1 MYRIAP
7 QSLGNGS
14 CCHRPKLQPCPLTTS
29 MCFCSSF
36 SAVSSSSIS
45 NGTWSVSSRFRNSTT
60 TSAGSEWT
68 ISYCLI
74 RRTVTTQYKGYPDFI
89 LRKYTGIGATYVLT
103 GVGEAQSDQ
112 NDVTLQ
118 GGIYTVGQF
127 RKRECGRKVCCIALL
142 KNKSMN
148 ILVAELK
155 DPTPTGSSL
164 LLNVLGEVT

>member
-1 MYRIAP
+1 M
-7 QSLGNGS
+7 
-14 CCHRPKLQPCPLTTS
+14 
-29 MCFCSSF
+29 
-36 SAVSSSSIS
+36 
-45 NGTWSVSSRFRNSTT
+45 
-60 TSAGSEWT
+60 AGSEWI

-74 RRTVTTQYKGYPDFI
+74 QGGVITQYKGYPDFI
-89 LRKYTGIGATYVLT
+89 PRKNTGEGATIVLT
-103 GVGEAQSDQ
+103 GVGEVQSDQ

-118 GGIYTVGQF
+118 GGIYTVGQL

-164 LLNVLGEVT
+164 LSNVLGEVTYKYVVGINPLDLSIAEDVDVLASRLVATITTI